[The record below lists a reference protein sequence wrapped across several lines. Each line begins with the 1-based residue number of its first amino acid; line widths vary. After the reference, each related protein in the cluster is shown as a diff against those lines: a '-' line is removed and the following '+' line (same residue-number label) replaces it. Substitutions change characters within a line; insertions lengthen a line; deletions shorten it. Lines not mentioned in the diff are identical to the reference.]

1 MERRRVSRPL
11 GEQDC
16 DLHSQLLFGTGC
28 AEIRALMRPMTARST
43 DEAPVLEV
51 ARFGVLAGTT
61 LVEGTEAATF
71 LGQLKGLDDPGIETG
86 CTPTFVT
93 LLTTLVLTLA
103 PTTVPTPI

>member
-11 GEQDC
+11 GERDC

-61 LVEGTEAATF
+61 LVEGTEVAT
-71 LGQLKGLDDPGIETG
+71 LLCQLKGLDDPGIETG
-86 CTPTFVT
+86 CTTTFVT
-93 LLTTLVLTLA
+93 LLTTLVLTLT
-103 PTTVPTPI
+103 PTTIPTTI